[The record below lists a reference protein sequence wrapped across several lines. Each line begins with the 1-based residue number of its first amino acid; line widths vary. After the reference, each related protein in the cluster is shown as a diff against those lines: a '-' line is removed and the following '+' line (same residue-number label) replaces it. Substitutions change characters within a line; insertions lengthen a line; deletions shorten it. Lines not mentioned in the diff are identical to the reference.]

1 MIFIQKDKE
10 FVNLALVKKLE
21 LDNNRIIFYFDLERD
36 DYTEFVF
43 ESNEKA
49 EHYLN
54 TTILPLLIRNL
65 PR

>member
-1 MIFIQKDKE
+1 MMFIQKDKQ
-10 FVNLALVKKLE
+10 FVNLALVKKFE
-21 LDNNRIIFYFDLERD
+21 IMDHKIIFYFDLEKEN
-36 DYTEFVF
+36 YTEFVF

-54 TTILPLLIRNL
+54 TTILPLLIKNL

>member
-1 MIFIQKDKE
+1 MMFIQKDRQ
-10 FVNLALVKKLE
+10 FVNLALVKKFE
-21 LDNNRIIFYFDLERD
+21 INENRITFYFDLERD

-43 ESNEKA
+43 ENNKKA

>member
-1 MIFIQKDKE
+1 MMFIQKDKE
-10 FVNLALVKKLE
+10 FVNLSLVKKFE
-21 LDNNRIIFYFDLERD
+21 IMDHKIIFYFDLERD

-49 EHYLN
+49 EHYFN
-54 TTILPLLIRNL
+54 TTILPLLMRNL